1 MARTARWL
9 RIAVAA
15 ATVLLLALT
24 AWQCVDIYI
33 AGNSPAN
40 LDANGVHIDPVF
52 SRDIVAERLGM
63 LALPWAA
70 YVVLVAI
77 TALCGKPV
85 DRILPMTPENRLRLA
100 KARLSELP
108 AGAVREEKTRR
119 NIWLAAA
126 LSVASCISFSLIFL
140 LDGNNFVSWNLET
153 VMGRLLAHVGTAT
166 AVGIIII
173 CAASYISAASIK
185 RELEILKSV
194 TPGEKS
200 QKIPHKL
207 PVNAIRIVLLAASI
221 VLIAAGIM
229 NGGMR
234 DVLIKAINICTE
246 CIGLG

>member
-70 YVVLVAI
+70 YVVLVVI
-77 TALCGKPV
+77 TALCGKSAEKM
-85 DRILPMTPENRLRLA
+85 LPMTLENRLRLA
-100 KARLSELP
+100 KARISELP
-108 AGAVREEKTRR
+108 AGAVREEKVRR

-126 LSVASCISFSLIFL
+126 LPVAGCISFSLIFL
-140 LDGNNFVSWNLET
+140 LDGNNFVSWNLEP
-153 VMGRLLAHVGTAT
+153 VMGRLLAHVGAAT
-166 AVGIIII
+166 AMGIIII
-173 CAASYISAASIK
+173 CVASYISAASIK
-185 RELEILKSV
+185 RELDILKTV
-194 TPGEKS
+194 TPCAKS
-200 QKIPHKL
+200 QKITRKL
-207 PVNAIRIVLLAASI
+207 PVKAIRIVLLAASI
-221 VLIAAGIM
+221 ALIAAGIM